1 MFIVPSKIFPSH
13 SAMWV
18 SHNSSPSF
26 VDIYNTPASQPMFQP
41 MPQPPRIPLGLVFQ
55 GYSAPVDPEFLVLLR
70 QVEREN
76 RTIPMD
82 IIWRHAEIIRLQQ
95 ENNVLR
101 FLFEYFFA
109 GR

>member
-1 MFIVPSKIFPSH
+1 
-13 SAMWV
+13 
-18 SHNSSPSF
+18 
-26 VDIYNTPASQPMFQP
+26 

-95 ENNVLR
+95 ENNVRLQQENNVRLQQENNVLR